1 MKTNKKI
8 ARQAGFLYLIV
19 VLAGIF
25 SIAYVPSKLF
35 VWGDASATFN
45 NISENEQLF
54 RLGIY
59 AGIVCYTAFALLPFA
74 LYKLLHS
81 VNKKFAITMVILA
94 LVSVPISLYNLG
106 NKIDVLTLISKADY
120 LNVFSEGQI
129 KAQVLLTLEY
139 YNNGIEIAS
148 VFWGLWL
155 LPFGY
160 LVFKSGILPKV
171 LGVFLMLGCFGDLI
185 NFSGGFLFADYRD
198 LGIASY
204 VSLPATIGE
213 IGICLWLLI
222 AGAKE
227 YTTNPN

>member
-1 MKTNKKI
+1 MKANKKI

-25 SIAYVPSKLF
+25 SLAYVPSILI

-45 NISENEQLF
+45 RISENELLF

-59 AGIVCYTAFALLPFA
+59 AGLVCYIAFALLPFA

-81 VNKKFAITMVILA
+81 VNKKFAVTMVILA
-94 LVSVPISLYNLG
+94 LVSVPVSLYNLS
-106 NKIDVLTLISKADY
+106 NKIDVLTLISKEEY
-120 LNVFSEGQI
+120 LNVFPEGQI
-129 KAQVLLTLEY
+129 KAQVLLNLEY
-139 YNNGIEIAS
+139 YNNGIKIAS

-155 LPFGY
+155 FPFGY
-160 LVFKSGILPKV
+160 LVFKSKILPKV
-171 LGVFLMLGCFGDLI
+171 LGVFLMLGCFGYLI
-185 NFSGGFLFADYRD
+185 NFTGGFLFASYRE

-227 YTTNPN
+227 YQTNT

>member
-8 ARQAGFLYLIV
+8 ARQSGFLYLIV

-25 SIAYVPSKLF
+25 SIAYVPSKLI

-59 AGIVCYTAFALLPFA
+59 AGIVCYAAFALLPFA
-74 LYKLLHS
+74 LYNLLHL

-94 LVSVPISLYNLG
+94 LVSVPVSLYNLG

-129 KAQVLLTLEY
+129 KAQVLLHLEY

-160 LVFKSGILPKV
+160 LVFKSGILPKL
-171 LGVFLMLGCFGDLI
+171 LGVFLMLGCIGDLI
-185 NFSGGFLFADYRD
+185 NFSGGFLFAGYRG

-227 YTTNPN
+227 YTTNN

>member
-1 MKTNKKI
+1 METNKKI

-25 SIAYVPSKLF
+25 SIAYVPSKLI

-59 AGIVCYTAFALLPFA
+59 AGIVCYTAFALLPFT

-81 VNKKFAITMVILA
+81 VNKEFAITMVILA

-106 NKIDVLTLISKADY
+106 NKIDVLTLISKAEY
-120 LNVFSEGQI
+120 LNVFPEGQI
-129 KAQVLLTLEY
+129 KGQVLLTLEY

-171 LGVFLMLGCFGDLI
+171 LGVFLMMGCFGDLI
-185 NFSGGFLFADYRD
+185 NFTGGFLFTGYRD

-227 YTTNPN
+227 YTTTN